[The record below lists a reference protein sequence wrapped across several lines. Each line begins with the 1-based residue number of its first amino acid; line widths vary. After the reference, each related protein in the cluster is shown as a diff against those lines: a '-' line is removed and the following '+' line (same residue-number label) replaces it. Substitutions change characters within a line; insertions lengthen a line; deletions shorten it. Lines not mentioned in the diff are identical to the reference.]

1 MSDNAFAEEAVN
13 KDIAVKK
20 EHKEMSFDEKV
31 ADLMRFVQF
40 EPLIREI
47 DYKVL
52 AYCFERRGLSDIEEY
67 IAGLPEF
74 KSATRDQYS
83 LVTELTRHHG
93 LTFFEL
99 DEAGNQVTDED
110 KAGLTENEVDDLVAG
125 FAYRTTDVGREAV
138 ERLDPRRRLAE
149 LLEAVPSRRDAY
161 TALLEFVRDKRSF
174 AEIDS
179 FMRSC
184 DVAELSCAAG
194 DGGVQPSVFVDKLE
208 RAGAIFYD
216 GGWQATKAA
225 LGFLGAGEEPSR
237 A

>member
-13 KDIAVKK
+13 RDVAVKK
-20 EHKEMSFDEKV
+20 EQGKMTFDEKV

-52 AYCFERRGLSDIEEY
+52 AYCFERRGLSDIEEH

-83 LVTELTRHHG
+83 LITELVRHHG
-93 LTFFEL
+93 LAFYEL
-99 DEAGNQVTDED
+99 DVSGCVVTEED

-125 FAYRTTDVGREAV
+125 FAYRTTDVGREVAA
-138 ERLDPRRRLAE
+138 RLDPRRRLAE
-149 LLEAVPSRRDAY
+149 LLEAAPRRRDAY
-161 TALLEFVRDKRSF
+161 LALLEFVREKRSF

-179 FMRSC
+179 FMRAC
-184 DVAELSCAAG
+184 GVAELSRAAG

-208 RAGAIFYD
+208 RAGAISYD
-216 GGWQATKAA
+216 GGWQATDAA
-225 LGFLGAGEEPSR
+225 LEALEGRPGR